1 MATKLDETKPAKE
14 EKKAEEKVTTFMPM
28 PFWTQLVS
36 TLDQKT
42 ESISKIYGYG
52 KITMEFVVFNGKVKD
67 IVFNDEVRI
76 RPDWSKP
83 PLSDS

>member
-1 MATKLDETKPAKE
+1 MATKLDEKKPEPKAG
-14 EKKAEEKVTTFMPM
+14 EKATTFMPM
-28 PFWTQLVS
+28 AFWSQMVT

>member
-1 MATKLDETKPAKE
+1 MASVDKPN
-14 EKKAEEKVTTFMPM
+14 EKVVEKPPKDVPPTTFMPM
-28 PFWTQLVS
+28 AFWSQMVT

-83 PLSDS
+83 PLSDT